1 MMLPFRLAAVLLPLM
16 LATGA
21 AAAERA
27 IIVLD
32 ASGSMWGE
40 INGAAKMTIARDTLR
55 SVLGKL
61 PDTLELGLIAYGH
74 RDKGRCDD
82 IELLVPPATGTG
94 AAIAE
99 AAAALSPKGK
109 TPISEAVKR
118 AAEGLR
124 YTEEKATVIL
134 ITDGIETCDADPG
147 AVATALEQAGVDL
160 TVHVVG
166 FGLSS
171 EEGAKVA
178 CLAEN
183 TGGTYY
189 SADNAEGLGE
199 ALSVTVAET
208 VAPPPPSAEEAVVD
222 KTLRVTSRPAA
233 DAPPYTGAD
242 GIAYDAYP
250 VTANGRAEN
259 AVATEYGGNGSAAE
273 FDLPAGRYVV
283 VARKDLAEG
292 EATVD
297 LVDGTLATADI
308 VLDAAVIKAQAMAT
322 ETEPETSDGVAWDVT
337 DESGETDRSYG
348 PTRTITVNAGGV
360 TVAAGLGSASA
371 VIAVTVAPGETR
383 AVTLVLGAGHLVLRG
398 KRSAEAADFDESA
411 RFDVTGAG
419 GETFTSYGEAKFD
432 LPAGDYT
439 VKATIG
445 EATAET
451 TVAIAAGRTTEEE
464 IIVAT
469 GRLVAHA
476 LFAEGGPTVTAGPRF
491 DVLASEPGADGERE
505 VLATSYDDG
514 AAFDLP
520 PGKYVLKASSDEAA
534 GEAVFELKAGAPLE
548 VSVVLDAGIL
558 ALAAPGGD
566 RLDILSAKKDIYG
579 KQTELATTYGES
591 WVIALPA
598 GDYAARVTKPDGSE
612 ETAAFSIKPG
622 ERTEIT
628 VE

>member
-134 ITDGIETCDADPG
+134 ITDGIETCDADPC

-183 TGGTYY
+183 TGGTY
-189 SADNAEGLGE
+189 
-199 ALSVTVAET
+199 
-208 VAPPPPSAEEAVVD
+208 
-222 KTLRVTSRPAA
+222 
-233 DAPPYTGAD
+233 
-242 GIAYDAYP
+242 
-250 VTANGRAEN
+250 
-259 AVATEYGGNGSAAE
+259 
-273 FDLPAGRYVV
+273 
-283 VARKDLAEG
+283 
-292 EATVD
+292 
-297 LVDGTLATADI
+297 
-308 VLDAAVIKAQAMAT
+308 
-322 ETEPETSDGVAWDVT
+322 
-337 DESGETDRSYG
+337 
-348 PTRTITVNAGGV
+348 
-360 TVAAGLGSASA
+360 
-371 VIAVTVAPGETR
+371 
-383 AVTLVLGAGHLVLRG
+383 
-398 KRSAEAADFDESA
+398 
-411 RFDVTGAG
+411 
-419 GETFTSYGEAKFD
+419 
-432 LPAGDYT
+432 
-439 VKATIG
+439 
-445 EATAET
+445 
-451 TVAIAAGRTTEEE
+451 
-464 IIVAT
+464 
-469 GRLVAHA
+469 
-476 LFAEGGPTVTAGPRF
+476 
-491 DVLASEPGADGERE
+491 
-505 VLATSYDDG
+505 
-514 AAFDLP
+514 
-520 PGKYVLKASSDEAA
+520 
-534 GEAVFELKAGAPLE
+534 
-548 VSVVLDAGIL
+548 
-558 ALAAPGGD
+558 
-566 RLDILSAKKDIYG
+566 
-579 KQTELATTYGES
+579 
-591 WVIALPA
+591 
-598 GDYAARVTKPDGSE
+598 
-612 ETAAFSIKPG
+612 
-622 ERTEIT
+622 
-628 VE
+628 